1 MCSIGTR
8 ADYGGFD
15 MAKRNWVNKPEPGE
29 NANRLKHTMTI
40 AKWDLID
47 VTDKNEVTERIEQYF
62 DQCITDDIL
71 PTVEGLALA
80 LGTNRTAMFGWKT
93 NGKVPIEIV
102 GLVDRAVS
110 ILNADQAT
118 NIANSGNVV
127 GQIFL
132 MKNRFEDYTD
142 RREVVH
148 RVEQPQLTQKEL
160 IEKAKQLPGF

>member
-1 MCSIGTR
+1 
-8 ADYGGFD
+8 

-29 NANRLKHTMTI
+29 NANRLRHTMTI

-47 VTDKNEVTERIEQYF
+47 VNDKNEVMGRIEAYF
-62 DQCITDDIL
+62 DQCIEDDIL

-80 LGTNRTAMFGWKT
+80 LGTNRTTMFAWKT
-93 NGKVPIEIV
+93 NGKVPEEVV
-102 GLVDRAVS
+102 GLVDRAVA

-132 MKNRFEDYTD
+132 MKNSFEDYTD
-142 RREVVH
+142 KREVIH
-148 RVEQPQLTQKEL
+148 RVEAPQLIQKEL
-160 IEKAKQLPGF
+160 MEKAKQLPGF